1 MIERIQVAFDWLPA
15 DVVNSLFWLCV
26 EIMQWL
32 CALTGI
38 SYEALNIW
46 LFVIIQPAM
55 IIVLFVLWMRA
66 RKSTHILHRELTSV
80 K

>member
-1 MIERIQVAFDWLPA
+1 MIEQVQAAFDWLPTYL
-15 DVVNSLFWLCV
+15 VNSLFWLCV

-38 SYEALNIW
+38 SYAALNIW
-46 LFVIIQPAM
+46 LFVIIQPTM
-55 IIVLFVLWMRA
+55 IIVLFVLWIRA
-66 RKSTHILHRELTSV
+66 RKSARILHRELTSV